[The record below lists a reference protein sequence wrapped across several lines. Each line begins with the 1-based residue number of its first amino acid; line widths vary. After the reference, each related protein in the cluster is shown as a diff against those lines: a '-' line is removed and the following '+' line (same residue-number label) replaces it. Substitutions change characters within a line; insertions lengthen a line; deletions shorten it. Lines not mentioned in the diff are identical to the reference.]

1 MRAAPLICAA
11 ALDSAQQ
18 YVGCCQHCST
28 CLVGNAQVSLKKTI
42 RPDQYGTLCH
52 GNEQAR
58 STPTR
63 LDKEAFGGLVA
74 VMVACGSFHTMV
86 ETADGR
92 LWTFGWRDNG
102 QLGHGDTEHK
112 LVPTLVLVLRVGR
125 AKIVMV
131 AAGPMLKPIPWQ

>member
-28 CLVGNAQVSLKKTI
+28 CLVGNTQVSLKKTI
-42 RPDQYGTLCH
+42 RPDQHGTLCH

-58 STPTR
+58 WTLTR
-63 LDKEAFGGLVA
+63 LDKEAFGGSVA

-86 ETADGR
+86 ETAG
-92 LWTFGWRDNG
+92 LWVERQCHDG

-125 AKIVMV
+125 AKIMMV
-131 AAGPMLKPIPWQ
+131 AVGPMLKPIPWQ